1 MGMSRVLKIN
11 SVILITW
18 LSSIGLT
25 FSAVFC
31 VKPVENPYKDPY
43 INYALRKKLEH
54 ALLESGHKVSCEEN
68 AFSVIPVIKELRET
82 PIAYTPYQRVSAYNL
97 TLSIALK
104 DGKEEKDFSFTV
116 PYNLPTGGLGDLPR
130 RRAIDD
136 ILDIIYIEFVQY
148 FKRRY

>member
-1 MGMSRVLKIN
+1 MSRVLIMY
-11 SVILITW
+11 
-18 LSSIGLT
+18 LSFVGLT
-25 FSAVFC
+25 FSALFC
-31 VKPVENPYKDPY
+31 IKPVENPYRDPY
-43 INYALRKKLEH
+43 INYALRKKLED
-54 ALLESGHKVSCEEN
+54 AVLESGHKLSCKEN
-68 AFSVIPVIKELRET
+68 ALSIVPVIKELKET

-116 PYNLPTGGLGDLPR
+116 PYNLPTGGVGDLPR